1 LVDSDLIII
10 KAEAV
15 KKHLKRIDAK
25 CSSITFDQ
33 FLVDIDVQESIFF
46 NIQMAIQNCL
56 NIAAHIISDEN
67 LGVPGSNNEMF
78 YLLEDNGYIKKPVTE
93 KMVKAVGFRNLIVHE
108 YVKLDM
114 KQVYDITQN
123 EINDLNLYLKAI
135 FLKIGIAE

>member
-15 KKHLKRIDAK
+15 KKHLKRIETK
-25 CSSITFDQ
+25 CNITFDQ

-56 NIAAHIISDEN
+56 DIAAHIISDEN

-108 YVKLDM
+108 YVKPDM
-114 KQVYDITQN
+114 KQVYDIIQN
-123 EINDLNLYLKAI
+123 EIKDLNLYLKAI